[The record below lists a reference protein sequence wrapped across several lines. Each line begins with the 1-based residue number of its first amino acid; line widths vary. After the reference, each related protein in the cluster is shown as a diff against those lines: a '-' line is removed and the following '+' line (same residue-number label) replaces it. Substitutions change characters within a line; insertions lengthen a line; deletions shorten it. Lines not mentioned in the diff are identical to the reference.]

1 MTPGMDRRVRGR
13 AIPGLLAAVAI
24 LVTACVVPSS
34 GHADVASDHPAAIL
48 VFPKLLV
55 DTANGID
62 TLIRVTNVSSTAIN
76 VKCFY
81 VNATPQCSLENA
93 TTCFPDRLS
102 CFRDVGGQLI
112 PGTCFPQW

>member
-1 MTPGMDRRVRGR
+1 MPGGLRARAVRTALGAALVLTAALAVPR
-13 AIPGLLAAVAI
+13 AA
-24 LVTACVVPSS
+24 T
-34 GHADVASDHPAAIL
+34 ADVGSDHPAAIL

-62 TLIRVTNVSSTAIN
+62 TLIRVTNVSTTPIN

-81 VNATPQCSLENA
+81 VNATPQCSLEDA

-102 CFRDVGGQLI
+102 CFREVGGQLL